1 MLALAVPMLVA
12 AALAT
17 APSASS
23 VCPAS
28 DRTPTVSQAP
38 AADATLVPPG
48 ADSLT
53 VCRYNGLAN
62 PPPLS
67 VAGFPAFGLV
77 GVGVVGDQATIARLA
92 SELNALP
99 LASGVR
105 SCPADFGNAVVAYF
119 GYPSGPGDVVR
130 VGLSGCNDVSNGH
143 IKRLGLG
150 APVVGQLAVLAK
162 LLQRPATFTGYE
174 RLCGGPA
181 PGRCWITQRYGV
193 CDGQAPCVMTDRV
206 QVLNAAGAVVATARL
221 HRGRFAV
228 TVPKPGRYTLELLGD
243 GRRRHGVVMSK
254 INAIAR
260 AGRASHVVFT
270 IAVP

>member
-1 MLALAVPMLVA
+1 MLVA

-17 APSASS
+17 APSTRS

-28 DRTPTVSQAP
+28 DRTPIVSRAP
-38 AADATLVPPG
+38 AADVSLVPPG

-53 VCRYNGLAN
+53 VCTYNGLPN

-67 VAGFPAFGLV
+67 VPGVPAFGLV

-92 SELNALP
+92 SELNAIP
-99 LASGVR
+99 PTSGVR
-105 SCPADFGNAVVAYF
+105 SCPADFGNAVVAFF

-130 VGLSGCNDVSNGH
+130 VGLSGCNDVTNGH
-143 IKRLGLG
+143 IHRLALD
-150 APVVGQLAVLAK
+150 AQVVGQLAALAK
-162 LLQRPATFTGYE
+162 RLPRPATFAGYE

-181 PGRCWITQRYGV
+181 PGRCWITQQYGV
-193 CDGQAPCVMTDRV
+193 CVAHAGCTTTDRV
-206 QVLNAAGAVVATARL
+206 EVLDAAGAVVGTARL
-221 HRGRFAV
+221 HRGRFTL

-243 GRRRHGVVMSK
+243 GGRKHGVVMGV
-254 INAIAR
+254 IHAIAR
-260 AGRASHVVFT
+260 GGRTSQVVFT